1 MNKKVISAIISTFFV
16 WLVGM
21 VIDANIDFGDPQGFM
36 CLRILFPILI
46 MGAFIIS
53 NNKKDGE

>member
-1 MNKKVISAIISTFFV
+1 MNKKVICAIISTVFAWF
-16 WLVGM
+16 VGM

-36 CLRILFPILI
+36 CLRILFPILV
-46 MGAFIIS
+46 MGAFVIN